1 MSLRDFQDNK
11 ADVLY
16 KYTPDEARALKQQK
30 EIPEGAKINE
40 GLDQNGQPMDE
51 GEDLVQFEN
60 DEDIDDVRI
69 VFIDVS
75 FVKSVYNNFYLDL
88 KQIRIFLLFSLNK
101 LS

>member
-1 MSLRDFQDNK
+1 MLSLRDFQDNK

-40 GLDQNGQPMDE
+40 GLDQNGLPMDE

-60 DEDIDDVRI
+60 DEDIDDVTRL
-69 VFIDVS
+69 FS
-75 FVKSVYNNFYLDL
+75 FSHFLPCLILDL
-88 KQIRIFLLFSLNK
+88 KRNYNVQIYYF
-101 LS
+101 